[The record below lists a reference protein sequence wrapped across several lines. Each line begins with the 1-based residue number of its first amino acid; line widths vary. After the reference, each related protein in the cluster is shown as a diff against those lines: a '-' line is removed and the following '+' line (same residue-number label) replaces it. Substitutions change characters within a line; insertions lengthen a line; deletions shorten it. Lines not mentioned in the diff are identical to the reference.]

1 MIERRRPPHLVTP
14 EYEDGGIFRTPP
26 QQLLVELVPKI
37 GKNTRSDLMVKGFID
52 GTIAIDVVFAGR
64 RTKQAD
70 LLLKK
75 LQSLWT
81 QANRKTA
88 PGDEPPEVD
97 TVRLPVRVEGSWRPR
112 FERDDQGWETRTH
125 QLFAARWVL
134 NHDGES
140 KTFGEP
146 PVKVRAP
153 M

>member
-1 MIERRRPPHLVTP
+1 MGKGVSNAVGFVNTEIADAL
-14 EYEDGGIFRTPP
+14 DGFDALDQRVID
-26 QQLLVELVPKI
+26 QVML
-37 GKNTRSDLMVKGFID
+37 DLD
-52 GTIAIDVVFAGR
+52 GTAAGYTIAIDVVFAGR

-75 LQSLWT
+75 LQFLWT